1 MDNFTFLSEEQIF
14 NNPLN
19 IIRKRGTKAA
29 VTDFAILLGAYVS
42 DYYYTDNSNN
52 DLKDSPL
59 KNIEKT
65 IEAYKDLR
73 EHLKSDNLSDYNY
86 SQLAAL
92 MEYRLNVLKTQK
104 EKIDATIPLVENILI
119 DLKSEN

>member
-1 MDNFTFLSEEQIF
+1 MKQIIKDNFGLIIVSLETTINDFESFLKD
-14 NNPLN
+14 L
-19 IIRKRGTKAA
+19 T
-29 VTDFAILLGAYVS
+29 
-42 DYYYTDNSNN
+42 NN

-104 EKIDATIPLVENILI
+104 EKIDATIPLVENILS